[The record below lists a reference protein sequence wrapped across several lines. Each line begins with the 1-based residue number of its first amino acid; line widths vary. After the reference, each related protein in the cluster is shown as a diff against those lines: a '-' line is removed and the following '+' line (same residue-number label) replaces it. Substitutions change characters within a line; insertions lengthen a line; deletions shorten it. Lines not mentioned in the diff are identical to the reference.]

1 MTSMRTCI
9 CACVRAYLW
18 PPTSSCAALGESLS
32 LSGLC
37 VFPDDMEGTGP
48 GSGPGA
54 ARSVRGHGGRWI
66 PSTAGLQ
73 RPEVRLLCPWFGL

>member
-48 GSGPGA
+48 GSGPGV
-54 ARSVRGHGGRWI
+54 S
-66 PSTAGLQ
+66 GLSGAMGADGYQ
-73 RPEVRLLCPWFGL
+73 AQLGSSGQK